1 MKQYRTEEI
10 RNIGIIAHS
19 GAGKT
24 SLIEAMLYNGGAI
37 ERIGVV
43 DDGNTVADYASD
55 EIERKTS
62 LNCSVCIAEW
72 GEHKLNLIDTPGAE
86 DFYGDLHGV
95 LRVVDAVIVVVDA
108 TTGVEGGTEK
118 VWEVADKYNLPR
130 ILFINKM
137 DKENASF
144 ENALASI
151 SDILETRAVP
161 VQIPIGKEDQ
171 FTGIVDVI
179 QEAAFL
185 EPSGNAPVAKSDVP
199 DDLAGAAEES
209 EKHLLKLPLKAMTNL
224 LKSFLKVNSLRKKSR
239 MGYKLES

>member
-72 GEHKLNLIDTPGAE
+72 GRT
-86 DFYGDLHGV
+86 
-95 LRVVDAVIVVVDA
+95 
-108 TTGVEGGTEK
+108 
-118 VWEVADKYNLPR
+118 
-130 ILFINKM
+130 
-137 DKENASF
+137 
-144 ENALASI
+144 
-151 SDILETRAVP
+151 
-161 VQIPIGKEDQ
+161 
-171 FTGIVDVI
+171 
-179 QEAAFL
+179 
-185 EPSGNAPVAKSDVP
+185 
-199 DDLAGAAEES
+199 
-209 EKHLLKLPLKAMTNL
+209 
-224 LKSFLKVNSLRKKSR
+224 
-239 MGYKLES
+239 